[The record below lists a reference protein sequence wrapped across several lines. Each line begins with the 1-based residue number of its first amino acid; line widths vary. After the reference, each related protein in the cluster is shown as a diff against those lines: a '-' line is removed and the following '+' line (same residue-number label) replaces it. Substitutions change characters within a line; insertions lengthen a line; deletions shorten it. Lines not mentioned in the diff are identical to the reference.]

1 MVGICAPCAQTP
13 KNTMNSLKYRLALLS
28 AVGSIVFAASTNAG
42 PPTNWPPNFPSVVR
56 SQEEAVKY
64 PEGKVAL
71 ACKDCK
77 TVSEKS
83 GADKK
88 GILSWFSSEN
98 THGCSG
104 CGGKVTIKPIAGG
117 KVPGIPEYT
126 HTCSKCGDNSAYTCS
141 SHKMK

>member
-1 MVGICAPCAQTP
+1 MKSLNYSRTLLLVLGSGI
-13 KNTMNSLKYRLALLS
+13 LASS
-28 AVGSIVFAASTNAG
+28 AKAG
-42 PPTNWPPNFPSVVR
+42 PPTNWPPNFPSIVKSR
-56 SQEEAVKY
+56 EEAVKY

-77 TVSEKS
+77 TVSEKA

-88 GILSWFSSEN
+88 GILSWFSADN

-104 CGGKVTIKPIAGG
+104 CGGKVTIKTIAGG

-126 HTCSKCGDNSAYTCS
+126 HTCSKCGDNSAYTCGA
-141 SHKMK
+141 HKAKP